1 MVGKPLFVCLMK
13 YNNEMQNVRK
23 ASICVSHEVQ

>member
-13 YNNEMQNVRK
+13 YNNEMQAEAK
-23 ASICVSHEVQ
+23 ESLYLCVI